1 MHVLAVA
8 AQMAG
13 NFLEAR
19 ELMSAR
25 IALAREMGNLATVSI
40 ESNNLSMVERADWIL
55 VWR

>member
-1 MHVLAVA
+1 
-8 AQMAG
+8 MAG